1 MGKVL
6 DDFIH
11 GRDEATCGDVA
22 MELRE
27 ACRMRAAA
35 ARVWAKST
43 IQLRLVVLA
52 LAGMSTFVF
61 ALGLAQKVT
70 GGAPPLFIFFNL
82 FLAWIPLLLAL
93 VLADQH
99 PHGRVLWW
107 LMLGLWLLFLPNSP
121 YVLTDVLHLRWVDAA
136 PSWRFTIQIL
146 TLAVTGLLLG
156 MVSLQLVHAELR
168 RRWGRAKAWWA
179 VGAAIGLASFGVSIG
194 RFGRWNSWDTIT
206 RPKLLMSDIVERL
219 LLPQRHPAGSFTA
232 LAMAVLLLFIYI
244 FMYALAG
251 GPLALTDS
259 PTSASLDLDQPS
271 PSAGGELGSTL
282 R

>member
-1 MGKVL
+1 MK
-6 DDFIH
+6 
-11 GRDEATCGDVA
+11 
-22 MELRE
+22 
-27 ACRMRAAA
+27 AAA
-35 ARVWAKST
+35 MRVWSKST
-43 IQLRLVVLA
+43 VQLRLVVFA
-52 LAGMSTFVF
+52 LAAMSTLVF
-61 ALGLAQKVT
+61 ALALAQKVT
-70 GGAPPLFIFFNL
+70 GGAPPLFILFNL

-99 PHGRVLWW
+99 PHGRMSWW
-107 LMLGLWLLFLPNSP
+107 LVLGTWLLFLPNSP
-121 YVLTDVLHLRWVDAA
+121 YVLTDVLHLRWVQDA

-156 MVSLQLVHAELR
+156 MISLQLVHSELR

-179 VGAAIGLASFGVSIG
+179 VGGAIGLASFGVSIG

-219 LLPQRHPAGSFTA
+219 LLPQRHPVGSFTA
-232 LAMAVLLLFIYI
+232 LAMAVLLLFIYV

-259 PTSASLDLDQPS
+259 PKSASLTHQNPELQPV
-271 PSAGGELGSTL
+271 ADE